1 MVEEILPEVIIKDLG
16 HDGRGVGK
24 LSGYTI
30 FIPGT
35 LPGERVR
42 ARLVKKKKRFG
53 EALLEEVLEAS
64 PHRRKPPCPVYSE
77 CGGCQLQ
84 HMDYSFQVEFKQ
96 DRLIQALYRIGE
108 AQKLPS
114 PRINPAG
121 NEWKYRNKATYHLQG
136 NHVGFFSR
144 QSRRVIPHEECA
156 LLPVAANRIKKS
168 LAGLLKQKILSSGK
182 NFTVRTSFS
191 HQQSLLILDESIKP
205 RVSWEK
211 VATILRK
218 ENPELVGIYQ
228 QGKGKKPGREIWGKS
243 RIKEKMGDYTF
254 ELGPAT
260 FFQVNSEQREVLLK
274 RAKQIVLELGCR
286 NIGDLYAGAGVFGIN
301 LAKYV
306 DRVMAVE
313 ISREAVAEGKR
324 RAQLAGL
331 DNIEFHRGEVEKVFT
346 KLPRELDCV
355 LLDPPRE
362 GCHPNLW
369 QLIEEKK
376 VKNIVYISCNPA
388 TLARDIAELQPLGY
402 RIETLDLVDM
412 FPQTYH
418 VESVALL
425 EGK

>member
-1 MVEEILPEVIIKDLG
+1 MVEEIIPELKINDLG

-24 LSGYTI
+24 LNGYTV

-53 EALLEEVLEAS
+53 EALLEEVLDAS

-84 HMDYSFQVEFKQ
+84 HMDYPFQVEFKQ
-96 DRLIQALYRIGE
+96 DRLVQALYRIGE
-108 AQKLPS
+108 AKDFPA
-114 PRINPAG
+114 PRIHAAG
-121 NEWKYRNKATYHLQG
+121 KEWNYRNKATYHLQG
-136 NHVGFFSR
+136 SQVGFFSR

-156 LLPVAANRIKKS
+156 LLPQEVNQIKKS
-168 LAGLLKQKILSSGK
+168 LAELLKQKIITSGK

-191 HQQSLLILDESIKP
+191 HQQSLLILDQSVKP
-205 RVSWEK
+205 GSSWEK
-211 VATILRK
+211 VTTILRQ
-218 ENPELVGIYQ
+218 ENPELLGIYQ
-228 QGKGKKPGREIWGKS
+228 QGKGKREGRGIWGKS

-274 RAKQIVLELGCR
+274 RAKQIVLDLGCR
-286 NIGDLYAGAGVFGIN
+286 TVGDLYAGAGVFGIN
-301 LAKYV
+301 LAKHV
-306 DRVMAVE
+306 DRVLAIE

-324 RAQLAGL
+324 QVKHAGL
-331 DNIEFHRGEVEKVFT
+331 ENIEFHRGEVERAFA

-355 LLDPPRE
+355 LVDPPRE

-402 RIETLDLVDM
+402 RIETLDLIDM

-418 VESVALL
+418 VECLVRLCR
-425 EGK
+425 